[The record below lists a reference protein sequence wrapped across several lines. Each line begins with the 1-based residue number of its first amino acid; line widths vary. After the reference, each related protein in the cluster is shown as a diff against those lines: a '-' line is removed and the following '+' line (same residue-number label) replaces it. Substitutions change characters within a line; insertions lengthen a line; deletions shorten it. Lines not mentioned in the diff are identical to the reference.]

1 MAKLPALTLIWALA
15 ACAPHPVPAKTVD
28 ARVRLPDARIKKG
41 DYVRYYL
48 LSTITSDA
56 DLPFSSSHSFLLPEP
71 REVWVA
77 VYARTPSIW
86 TTAPAGMHIVEKRQD
101 FPEFVHG
108 GCDAVNVVV
117 DAHTG
122 GTLGSWCNV
131 DDRENPDGIPR
142 RIPTYIPDGSPLRE
156 TS

>member
-1 MAKLPALTLIWALA
+1 MAKLSSTLFVLAVA
-15 ACAPHPVPAKTVD
+15 ACAPNTVTPEIVD
-28 ARVRLPDARIKKG
+28 ARAILPATGLNKG
-41 DYVRYYL
+41 DYVRYYML
-48 LSTITSDA
+48 TTVANDE
-56 DLPFSSSHSFLLPEP
+56 DLPFTTSHSFVLQEH

-86 TTAPAGMHIVEKRQD
+86 TAAPAGMQIVKRRED

-117 DAHTG
+117 DAQTG
-122 GTLGSWCNV
+122 ETLGSWCNV
-131 DDRENPDGIPR
+131 DDRQNFDGIPR